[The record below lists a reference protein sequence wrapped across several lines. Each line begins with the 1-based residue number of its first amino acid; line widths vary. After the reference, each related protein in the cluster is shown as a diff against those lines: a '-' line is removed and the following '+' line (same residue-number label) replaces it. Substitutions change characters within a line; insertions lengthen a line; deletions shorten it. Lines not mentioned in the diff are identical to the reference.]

1 MSTTRFTLAGQGL
14 VTLTITSSL
23 ELTAVPGVGSILT
36 TFQFS
41 GARTIVYFGLAD
53 ASVTLVS
60 PRASSLSSA
69 ILAFCPVKSGIVIE
83 DAVAVG
89 AVPPKAATL
98 KAIANRATLAD

>member
-69 ILAFCPVKSGIVIE
+69 IFAFCPVKSGIVIE